1 MQSLVLVV
9 GCVLLAAGDRQGIVL
24 VVQEVSRLRVLIRN
38 RSNKSRNRKVCVC
51 VENESRAERAFQ
63 LIFPIVTGVHL
74 VIHCSWVVA
83 AAAANSAAAA
93 GAAASMS
100 PNNFTIFALQ
110 ARVPRKDVTRAQ
122 LAKFNLQFSQH
133 GNVQNKPTPMDTVS
147 VPTHWVSTLNLF
159 FHCLWLCAS
168 WITFTIDR
176 SIKGAMEGYK
186 LR

>member
-1 MQSLVLVV
+1 MF
-9 GCVLLAAGDRQGIVL
+9 
-24 VVQEVSRLRVLIRN
+24 
-38 RSNKSRNRKVCVC
+38 VCC

-122 LAKFNLQFSQH
+122 LAKFNLQFSQ
-133 GNVQNKPTPMDTVS
+133 
-147 VPTHWVSTLNLF
+147 
-159 FHCLWLCAS
+159 
-168 WITFTIDR
+168 
-176 SIKGAMEGYK
+176 
-186 LR
+186 